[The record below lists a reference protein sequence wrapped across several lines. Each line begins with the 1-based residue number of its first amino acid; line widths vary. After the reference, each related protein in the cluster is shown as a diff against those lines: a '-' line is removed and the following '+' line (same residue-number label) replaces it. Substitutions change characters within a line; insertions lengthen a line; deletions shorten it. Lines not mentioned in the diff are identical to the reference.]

1 MAAKAKTDSKTT
13 DKTVAA
19 KKIAEKAAT
28 KTASKKVSTTVDAE
42 DEVVEKTAA
51 KKTAVKKTAAPKK
64 ASTKKVKSEED
75 DDMDD
80 DIETSKAA
88 PKKATKKDAAKSSK
102 KSKKEEEEDDD
113 DDDDVDDIIIDEE
126 AVVDEEPE
134 VEPEPIIEVDPV
146 IEEILKEVAPEK
158 KAPAKRKRKDDIP
171 VSPLISSRE
180 AIIDAVHEKRTIKN
194 TGKVIAQRVIKKEKK
209 KDDIAIPEFTPKKRS
224 LLDEPEVK
232 PTTKKRYS
240 DEELEEFKELIVK
253 RLETAKAELA
263 YLQNLITRKDEAGTE
278 DSDNKFNSA
287 EDGSGAMEREQI
299 SQLAGR
305 QIQFINHLENALLRI
320 ENKTYGVCR
329 VTGELIDKARLRAVP
344 HATLSIEAKKAQ
356 R

>member
-13 DKTVAA
+13 NKTVAA
-19 KKIAEKAAT
+19 KKTAEKAAT
-28 KTASKKVSTTVDAE
+28 KTATKKVSTSEDAVE
-42 DEVVEKTAA
+42 EVVEKTAA

-64 ASTKKVKSEED
+64 ASAKKAKSED
-75 DDMDD
+75 DESDD
-80 DIETSKAA
+80 DISKVAPAKAA
-88 PKKATKKDAAKSSK
+88 KKGVTKSSK
-102 KSKKEEEEDDD
+102 KSNKDDEEDDD
-113 DDDDVDDIIIDEE
+113 DDDADDVDLDEE
-126 AVVDEEPE
+126 TVVEEEPE
-134 VEPEPIIEVDPV
+134 VEPEPIIEEDPV
-146 IEEILKEVAPEK
+146 IEEILAKEVVPEK

-180 AIIDAVHEKRTIKN
+180 AIVDAVHEKRTIKT
-194 TGKVIAQRVIKKEKK
+194 TGKVIAQRVLKKDKKKE
-209 KDDIAIPEFTPKKRS
+209 DISIPEFTPKKRS

-232 PTTKKRYS
+232 PTTRKRYS
-240 DEELEEFKELIVK
+240 DEDLEEFKQLIIK
-253 RLETAKAELA
+253 RLDTAKAELA

-329 VTGELIDKARLRAVP
+329 VTGDLIDKARLRAVP

>member
-13 DKTVAA
+13 NKTVAA
-19 KKIAEKAAT
+19 KKTAEKAAT
-28 KTASKKVSTTVDAE
+28 KTASKKVSTSE
-42 DEVVEKTAA
+42 DTEEEVVEKTAA

-64 ASTKKVKSEED
+64 ASTKKTKSEDEESD
-75 DDMDD
+75 DDD
-80 DIETSKAA
+80 TSKVA
-88 PKKATKKDAAKSSK
+88 PKKAAKKDVAKSSK
-102 KSKKEEEEDDD
+102 KSKKDDDEDEDDD
-113 DDDDVDDIIIDEE
+113 EDVEDVNLDEE
-126 AVVDEEPE
+126 TVVEEEPE

-146 IEEILKEVAPEK
+146 IEEILAKEIVPEK

-180 AIIDAVHEKRTIKN
+180 AIVDAVHEKRTIKN
-194 TGKVIAQRVIKKEKK
+194 TGKVIAQRVLKKDKEKAN
-209 KDDIAIPEFTPKKRS
+209 IAIPEFTPKKRS
-224 LLDEPEVK
+224 LLDEPEIK
-232 PTTKKRYS
+232 PTTRKRYS
-240 DEELEEFKELIVK
+240 DEDLEDFKQLIVK
-253 RLETAKAELA
+253 RLDTAKAELA

-305 QIQFINHLENALLRI
+305 QIQFINHLEKALMRI
-320 ENKTYGVCR
+320 ENKTYGICR

>member
-1 MAAKAKTDSKTT
+1 MAAKAKTDPKTT
-13 DKTVAA
+13 NKTVAA
-19 KKIAEKAAT
+19 KKTAEKAAT
-28 KTASKKVSTTVDAE
+28 KTATKKVSTSEDAE
-42 DEVVEKTAA
+42 EEVVEKTAA
-51 KKTAVKKTAAPKK
+51 KKTVVKKTAAPKK
-64 ASTKKVKSEED
+64 ASTKKAKSEEED
-75 DDMDD
+75 ADE
-80 DIETSKAA
+80 DIDTSKTA
-88 PKKATKKDAAKSSK
+88 PKKAAKKDAVKASK
-102 KSKKEEEEDDD
+102 KSKKEDEEDEDD
-113 DDDDVDDIIIDEE
+113 EDDVDDMIIDKE
-126 AVVDEEPE
+126 AEVEEEPE

-146 IEEILKEVAPEK
+146 IEEILKEAVPEK

-232 PTTKKRYS
+232 PTTRKRYS
-240 DEELEEFKELIVK
+240 DEELDEFKELIVK
-253 RLETAKAELA
+253 RLDTAKAELA